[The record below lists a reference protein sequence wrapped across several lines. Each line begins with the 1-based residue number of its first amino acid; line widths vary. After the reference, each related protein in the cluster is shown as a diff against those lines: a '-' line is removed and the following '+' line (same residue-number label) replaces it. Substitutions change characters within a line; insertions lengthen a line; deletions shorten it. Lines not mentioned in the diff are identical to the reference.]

1 MKERKKER
9 KEERERKKQ
18 KKKKKKSTDDKD
30 TKNYLWGRCVK
41 QKLLTTPYST
51 YIHILFVSSRSVSD
65 AARFLRGLNSTV
77 L

>member
-1 MKERKKER
+1 MKERKKGRKREEKAK
-9 KEERERKKQ
+9 KEE
-18 KKKKKKSTDDKD
+18 KKSTDDKD